1 VRLGTGFR
9 GCTSASHVSAATID
23 ANTAD
28 GGFVSELVAYIDPG
42 SGSLIIQVAI
52 ATLVAIPIFFRTQI
66 GRIVNRFRGRTEVQA
81 PADDRAD
88 GD

>member
-1 VRLGTGFR
+1 
-9 GCTSASHVSAATID
+9 
-23 ANTAD
+23 
-28 GGFVSELVAYIDPG
+28 VSEALAYIDPG

-66 GRIVNRFRGRTEVQA
+66 GRIVNRFRGRTEVHTA
-81 PADDRAD
+81 ADDRVD